1 MEDGGNQKNEDLT
14 PSAFRH
20 PPSGFSDELFSQ
32 AEVEDSLQVPPDAPL
47 AVRMRPKTLDEIVGQ
62 EHLLGKGKLLRRT
75 LESDRLSSL
84 ILYGPSGTGKTTLAL
99 VIARTTSARYV
110 SINAVLSN
118 VAEMRKIQDEA
129 RKLLRRSKRKT
140 VLFIDEIHRFN
151 KAQQDILMP
160 DVESGVIIL
169 IGATTQNP
177 SFAIRGPLL
186 SRSIVCE
193 LKLHDESHLI
203 RIMKRALGDKECGL
217 GNLTVEIEP
226 AALDHIAKQA
236 SGDARRALNALD
248 VGAMTTPPD
257 EKGIVHFTASVA
269 EESCQKKIVQYD
281 WDEDFHYDTISAFI
295 KSLRGSDVNAAI
307 YWLAKML
314 YAGEDPRFIVRRMV
328 IFASEDVGNAD
339 PQALI
344 LAASGFTAVEFVG
357 MPEARIIL
365 AQMVTYLALA
375 PKSNASFMAIE
386 RATEDI
392 QSQKT
397 EQVPQHLRS
406 AAYSGAKDLG
416 NGKGYVYPHD
426 RPDEARGQVYFEKS
440 TQYYIPKPIGFE
452 KILLDRLT
460 TAPQMPGI

>member
-1 MEDGGNQKNEDLT
+1 MKDDEKLKAKASSD
-14 PSAFRH
+14 FRH
-20 PPSGFSDELFSQ
+20 PPSAFSDELFSQ
-32 AEVEDSLQVPPDAPL
+32 VEVEDSFQVPPDAPL
-47 AVRMRPKTLDEIVGQ
+47 AVRMRPATLQDIVGQ
-62 EHLLGKGKLLRRT
+62 EHLLGSGKLLRRT

-84 ILYGPSGTGKTTLAL
+84 ILYGPPGTGKTTLAL
-99 VIARTTSARYV
+99 VIARMTSARFV

-118 VAEMRKIQDEA
+118 VAEMRKIQDDA
-129 RKLLRRSKRKT
+129 RKLLRHSKRKT

-193 LKLHDESHLI
+193 LKPHDESHLI
-203 RIMKRALGDKECGL
+203 RIMQRALRDKERGL
-217 GNLTVEIEP
+217 GNLKIDMEA
-226 AALDHIAKQA
+226 AALAHIARQA

-248 VGAMTTPPD
+248 VGVMTTPPD
-257 EKGIVHFTASVA
+257 KEGVIHFTAAVA

-295 KSLRGSDVNAAI
+295 KSLRGSDVNAAV

-314 YAGEDPRFIVRRMV
+314 YAGEDPRFIIRRLV

-365 AQMVTYLALA
+365 SQVVTYLALA
-375 PKSNASFMAIE
+375 PKSNASYMAIE
-386 RATEDI
+386 RATEDV
-392 QSQKT
+392 QNQKT

-406 AAYSGAKDLG
+406 TAYTGAKDLG
-416 NGKGYVYPHD
+416 HGKGYIYPHD
-426 RPDEARGQVYFEKS
+426 FPGKKTEQVYLDKAGD
-440 TQYYIPKPIGFE
+440 YYQPKTIGFE
-452 KILLDRLT
+452 KTLQERQKNPSST
-460 TAPQMPGI
+460 FPPA

>member
-1 MEDGGNQKNEDLT
+1 MT
-14 PSAFRH
+14 P
-20 PPSGFSDELFSQ
+20 SDELFSPF
-32 AEVEDSLQVPPDAPL
+32 EVEDALQLPADAPL
-47 AVRMRPKTLDEIVGQ
+47 AVRMRPSMLGEIVGQ
-62 EHLLGKGKLLRRT
+62 EHLLGPGKLLRRT

-84 ILYGPSGTGKTTLAL
+84 ILYGPPGTGKTTLAL
-99 VIARTTSARYV
+99 VIARTTKARYV

-118 VAEMRKIQDEA
+118 VAEMRKVQEEA
-129 RKLLRRSKRKT
+129 RKLLRHSKRKT

-193 LKLHDESHLI
+193 LKPHDESHLI
-203 RIMKRALGDKECGL
+203 RIMKRALSDKERGL
-217 GNLTVEIEP
+217 GDLKVEMDQ

-257 EKGIVHFTASVA
+257 EKGVIHFTAAVA

-307 YWLAKML
+307 YWLAKMI
-314 YAGEDPRFIVRRMV
+314 YAGEDPRFIVRRLV
-328 IFASEDVGNAD
+328 IFASEDIGNAD

-344 LAASGFTAVEFVG
+344 LATSGFTAAEFVG

-365 AQMVTYLALA
+365 AQIVTYLALA
-375 PKSNASFMAIE
+375 PKSNASYMAIE

-392 QSQKT
+392 KNQKT

-406 AAYSGAKDLG
+406 SAYPGAKDLG
-416 NGKGYVYPHD
+416 HGKGYIYPHD
-426 RPDEARGQVYFEKS
+426 HPGQKIDQSYIDKS
-440 TQYYIPKPIGFE
+440 QNYYMPNSIGYE
-452 KILLDRLT
+452 KILRERLENP
-460 TAPQMPGI
+460 ARISPRE

>member
-1 MEDGGNQKNEDLT
+1 MKKTG
-14 PSAFRH
+14 P
-20 PPSGFSDELFSQ
+20 SDELFSQ
-32 AEVEDSLQVPPDAPL
+32 AEIEDSFLVPPDAPL
-47 AVRMRPKTLDEIVGQ
+47 AVRMRPASLDEIMGQ
-62 EHLLGKGKLLRRT
+62 EHLLGPGKLLRRT

-84 ILYGPSGTGKTTLAL
+84 ILYGPPGTGKTTLAL
-99 VIARTTSARYV
+99 VIARMTSARYV

-118 VAEMRKIQDEA
+118 VAEMRKVQEEA
-129 RKLLRRSKRKT
+129 RKLLRYSKRKT

-193 LKLHDESHLI
+193 LKPHGEAHLV
-203 RIMKRALGDKECGL
+203 RIMERALADKERGL
-217 GNLTVEIEP
+217 GNLKIEIER

-257 EKGIVHFTASVA
+257 GKGVIHFTAVVA

-314 YAGEDPRFIVRRMV
+314 YAGEDPRFIVRRLV
-328 IFASEDVGNAD
+328 IFASEDIGNAD

-344 LAASGFTAVEFVG
+344 LATSGFTAVEFVG

-365 AQMVTYLALA
+365 AQVVTYLALA
-375 PKSNASFMAIE
+375 PKSNASYMAIE

-392 QSQKT
+392 QNQKT

-406 AAYSGAKDLG
+406 TAYHGAKDLG
-416 NGKGYVYPHD
+416 HGKGYIYPHD
-426 RPDEARGQVYFEKS
+426 HPEEARTQEYLPKKS
-440 TQYYIPKPIGFE
+440 SYYTP
-452 KILLDRLT
+452 
-460 TAPQMPGI
+460 

>member
-1 MEDGGNQKNEDLT
+1 MTL
-14 PSAFRH
+14 A
-20 PPSGFSDELFSQ
+20 DELFNQS
-32 AEVEDSLQVPPDAPL
+32 EVEDSLQVPPDAPL
-47 AVRMRPKTLDEIVGQ
+47 AVRMRPATLDEITGQ
-62 EHLLGKGKLLRRT
+62 EHLLGPGKLLRRT
-75 LESDRLSSL
+75 LESDRLTSL
-84 ILYGPSGTGKTTLAL
+84 ILYGPPGTGKTTLAL
-99 VIARTTSARYV
+99 VIARMTAARYV
-110 SINAVLSN
+110 QINAVLSN

-129 RKLLRRSKRKT
+129 RKLLRHSKRKT

-193 LKLHDESHLI
+193 LKPHEEFHLL
-203 RIMKRALGDKECGL
+203 RIMQRAVADKARGL
-217 GNLTVEIEP
+217 GGLKIDIEP
-226 AALDHIAKQA
+226 AAFAHIAKQA
-236 SGDARRALNALD
+236 SGDARRALNALE

-257 EKGIVHFTASVA
+257 AKGVIHFTAAVA
-269 EESCQKKIVQYD
+269 EESCQKKIVHYD
-281 WDEDFHYDTISAFI
+281 WDEDMHYDTISAFI
-295 KSLRGSDVNAAI
+295 KSLRGSDADAAI

-328 IFASEDVGNAD
+328 IFASEDIGNAD

-344 LAASGFTAVEFVG
+344 LATSAFTAVEFVG

-365 AQMVTYLALA
+365 AQLVTYLATA
-375 PKSNASFMAIE
+375 PKNNASYMAIE

-392 QSQKT
+392 KTQKT

-406 AAYSGAKDLG
+406 TAYAGAKDLG
-416 NGKGYVYPHD
+416 HGKGYIYPHD
-426 RPDEARGQVYFEKS
+426 HKD
-440 TQYYIPKPIGFE
+440 E
-452 KILLDRLT
+452 KITQEYLPKKAKYYT
-460 TAPQMPGI
+460 P

>member
-1 MEDGGNQKNEDLT
+1 
-14 PSAFRH
+14 
-20 PPSGFSDELFSQ
+20 
-32 AEVEDSLQVPPDAPL
+32 
-47 AVRMRPKTLDEIVGQ
+47 MRPATIDEIIGQ
-62 EHLLGKGKLLRRT
+62 EHLLGPGKLLRRT

-84 ILYGPSGTGKTTLAL
+84 ILYGPPGTGKTTLAL
-99 VIARTTSARYV
+99 VIARTPSARDV

-118 VAEMRKIQDEA
+118 VAEMRKVQEEA
-129 RKLLRRSKRKT
+129 RKLLRHSKRKT

-169 IGATTQNP
+169 VGATTQNP

-193 LKLHDESHLI
+193 LKPLEETHLI
-203 RIMKRALGDKECGL
+203 RIMERALSDKVRGL
-217 GNLTVEIEP
+217 GHLKIEIER
-226 AALDHIAKQA
+226 AALEHIARQA

-257 EKGIVHFTASVA
+257 PKGHIHFTASVA

-295 KSLRGSDVNAAI
+295 KSLRGSDVDAAF

-314 YAGEDPRFIVRRMV
+314 YAGEDPRFIVRRLV
-328 IFASEDVGNAD
+328 IFASEDIGNAD

-344 LAASGFTAVEFVG
+344 LATSGFTAVEFVG

-365 AQMVTYLALA
+365 AQVVAYLALA
-375 PKSNASFMAIE
+375 PKNNASYMAIE
-386 RATEDI
+386 RATADV
-392 QSQKT
+392 QNQKV

-406 AAYSGAKDLG
+406 NAYAGAKDLG
-416 NGKGYVYPHD
+416 HGKGYVYPHD
-426 RPDEARGQVYFEKS
+426 HPGQKLDQQYLPKKAK
-440 TQYYIPKPIGFE
+440 YYIP
-452 KILLDRLT
+452 
-460 TAPQMPGI
+460 

>member
-1 MEDGGNQKNEDLT
+1 VINSKDGVPT
-14 PSAFRH
+14 
-20 PPSGFSDELFSQ
+20 DELFSQ
-32 AEVEDSLQVPPDAPL
+32 AEIEESFQIPPDAPL
-47 AVRMRPKTLDEIVGQ
+47 PVRMRPAVLEDIVGQ
-62 EHLLGKGKLLRRT
+62 EHLLGPGRLLRRT
-75 LESDRLSSL
+75 LESDRLTSL
-84 ILYGPSGTGKTTLAL
+84 ILYGPPGTGKTTLAL
-99 VIARTTSARYV
+99 VIARKTAARYV

-118 VAEMRKIQDEA
+118 VAEMRKIQEEA

-193 LKLHDESHLI
+193 LKPLEERHLI
-203 RIMKRALGDKECGL
+203 AVMRRALTDKERGL
-217 GNLTVEIEP
+217 GNLQIKVE
-226 AALDHIAKQA
+226 AGALEHIAKQA
-236 SGDARRALNALD
+236 SGDARRALNALE

-257 EKGIVHFTASVA
+257 EKGAIHFTAGVA

-295 KSLRGSDVNAAI
+295 KSLRGSDPDAAI

-328 IFASEDVGNAD
+328 IFASEDIGNAD

-344 LAASGFTAVEFVG
+344 LAASAFTAVEFVG
-357 MPEARIIL
+357 MPESRIIL
-365 AQMVTYLALA
+365 GQLVTYLALA
-375 PKSNASFMAIE
+375 PKSNASYMAIE
-386 RATEDI
+386 GALEDVKT
-392 QSQKT
+392 QKT

-406 AAYSGAKDLG
+406 TAYSGAKKLG
-416 NGKGYVYPHD
+416 HGEGYIYPHD
-426 RPDEARGQVYFEKS
+426 HPGEKIDQS
-440 TQYYIPKPIGFE
+440 YLDKPAQYYKPNPVGFE
-452 KILLDRLT
+452 KTLQERLKQLRP
-460 TAPQMPGI
+460 AQ

>member
-1 MEDGGNQKNEDLT
+1 MT
-14 PSAFRH
+14 P
-20 PPSGFSDELFSQ
+20 SDELFSP
-32 AEVEDSLQVPPDAPL
+32 AEVEASLQVPPDAPL
-47 AVRMRPKTLDEIVGQ
+47 AVRMRPLSINDIIGQ
-62 EHLLGKGKLLRRT
+62 EHLLGPGKLLRRT

-84 ILYGPSGTGKTTLAL
+84 ILYGPPGTGKTTLAL
-99 VIARTTSARYV
+99 VIARTTAARYV

-118 VAEMRKIQDEA
+118 VAEMRKIQEEA
-129 RKLLRRSKRKT
+129 RKLLRHSKRKT

-193 LKLHDESHLI
+193 LKPHDESHLV
-203 RIMKRALGDKECGL
+203 RILKRALSDKEHGL
-217 GNLTVEIEP
+217 GNLKIEIEP

-257 EKGIVHFTASVA
+257 EKGIIHFTAAVA

-314 YAGEDPRFIVRRMV
+314 YAGEDPRFIVRRLV

-365 AQMVTYLALA
+365 AQVVTYLALA
-375 PKSNASFMAIE
+375 PKSNASYMAIE
-386 RATEDI
+386 RATEDV
-392 QSQKT
+392 QNQKT

-406 AAYSGAKDLG
+406 SAYSGAKDLG
-416 NGKGYVYPHD
+416 HGKGYIYPHD
-426 RPDEARGQVYFEKS
+426 RPDSFLKKSKGNQDGPNFNAVEIDRNWDHLGQKIDQVYTEKPGN
-440 TQYYIPKPIGFE
+440 YYTPNPPE
-452 KILLDRLT
+452 KKSS
-460 TAPQMPGI
+460 

>member
-1 MEDGGNQKNEDLT
+1 MT
-14 PSAFRH
+14 P
-20 PPSGFSDELFSQ
+20 SDELFSQ
-32 AEVEDSLQVPPDAPL
+32 SEVDDSLQVPPNAPL
-47 AVRMRPKTLDEIVGQ
+47 AVRMRPATLGDIVGQ
-62 EHLLGKGKLLRRT
+62 EHLLGSGKLLRRT

-84 ILYGPSGTGKTTLAL
+84 ILYGPPGTGKTTLAL
-99 VIARTTSARYV
+99 VIARMTSAHYV

-118 VAEMRKIQDEA
+118 VAEMRKIQEEA
-129 RKLLRRSKRKT
+129 RKLLRHSRRKT

-193 LKLHDESHLI
+193 LKPLDESHLI
-203 RIMKRALGDKECGL
+203 RIMKRALSDKDRGL
-217 GNLTVEIEP
+217 GNLKIEIEP

-257 EKGIVHFTASVA
+257 KAGVIHFTASVA
-269 EESCQKKIVQYD
+269 EESCQKKIVHYD

-314 YAGEDPRFIVRRMV
+314 YAGEDPRFIVRRLV
-328 IFASEDVGNAD
+328 IFASEDIGNAD

-357 MPEARIIL
+357 MPEARIVL

-375 PKSNASFMAIE
+375 PKSNASYMAIE
-386 RATEDI
+386 RATEDV
-392 QSQKT
+392 QNQKT

-406 AAYSGAKDLG
+406 TAYAGAKDLG
-416 NGKGYVYPHD
+416 HGKGYIYPHD
-426 RPDEARGQVYFEKS
+426 HPGQKIDQSYSEKS
-440 TQYYIPKPIGFE
+440 ANYYTPTSAGYE
-452 KILLDRLT
+452 KILRERIKESPETL
-460 TAPQMPGI
+460 PGV

>member
-1 MEDGGNQKNEDLT
+1 MKEGEKKIKGL
-14 PSAFRH
+14 PPFAIPH
-20 PPSGFSDELFSQ
+20 PASCFSDELFRPS
-32 AEVEDSLQVPPDAPL
+32 EVEDSLQIPPDAPL
-47 AVRMRPKTLDEIVGQ
+47 AVRMRPSSIKDIIGQ
-62 EHLLGKGKLLRRT
+62 EHLLGQGKLLRRA

-84 ILYGPSGTGKTTLAL
+84 ILYGPPGTGKTTLAL
-99 VIARTTSARYV
+99 VIARMTSARYV

-118 VAEMRKIQDEA
+118 VAEVRKIQEEA
-129 RKLLRRSKRKT
+129 RKLLRHSKRKT

-160 DVESGVIIL
+160 DLETGVIIL

-186 SRSIVCE
+186 SRSMVCE
-193 LKLHDESHLI
+193 LKPHDESHLI
-203 RIMKRALGDKECGL
+203 RIMNRALGDKDRGL
-217 GNLTVEIEP
+217 GNLKIQIEQ
-226 AALDHIAKQA
+226 AVLDHMARQA

-248 VGAMTTPPD
+248 IGAMTTPPD
-257 EKGIVHFTASVA
+257 DKGIIHFTASVA

-314 YAGEDPRFIVRRMV
+314 YAGEDPRFIVRRLV
-328 IFASEDVGNAD
+328 IFASEDIGNAE

-344 LAASGFTAVEFVG
+344 LATSGFTAVEFVG

-365 AQMVTYLALA
+365 AQIVTYLALA
-375 PKSNASFMAIE
+375 PKSNASYKAIE

-392 QSQKT
+392 KNQKI
-397 EQVPQHLRS
+397 EQVPQPLRS
-406 AAYSGAKDLG
+406 TAYQGAKDLG
-416 NGKGYVYPHD
+416 HGKGYIYPHD
-426 RPDEARGQVYFEKS
+426 HPGKKIDQSHIEKPGN
-440 TQYYIPKPIGFE
+440 YYASDPTGS
-452 KILLDRLT
+452 
-460 TAPQMPGI
+460 

>member
-1 MEDGGNQKNEDLT
+1 LS
-14 PSAFRH
+14 P
-20 PPSGFSDELFSQ
+20 SDELFSPS
-32 AEVEDSLQVPPDAPL
+32 EVEDSLQIPPDAPL
-47 AVRMRPKTLDEIVGQ
+47 AVRMRPVTIDEIIGQ
-62 EHLLGKGKLLRRT
+62 EHLLGPGKLLRRT

-84 ILYGPSGTGKTTLAL
+84 ILYGPPGTGKTTLAL

-118 VAEMRKIQDEA
+118 VAEMRKVQEEA
-129 RKLLRRSKRKT
+129 RKLLRHSKRKT

-169 IGATTQNP
+169 VGATTQNP

-193 LKLHDESHLI
+193 LKPLEETHLI
-203 RIMKRALGDKECGL
+203 RILERALSDKVCGL
-217 GNLTVEIEP
+217 GHLKIEIER
-226 AALDHIAKQA
+226 AALEHIARQA

-257 EKGIVHFTASVA
+257 PKGLIHFTASVA

-295 KSLRGSDVNAAI
+295 KSLRGSDVDAAF

-314 YAGEDPRFIVRRMV
+314 YAGEDPRFIVRRLV
-328 IFASEDVGNAD
+328 IFASEDIGNAD

-344 LAASGFTAVEFVG
+344 LATSGFTAVEFVG

-365 AQMVTYLALA
+365 AQVVAYLALA
-375 PKSNASFMAIE
+375 PKNNASYMAIE
-386 RATEDI
+386 RATEDV
-392 QSQKT
+392 QNQKV

-406 AAYSGAKDLG
+406 TAYAGAKDLG
-416 NGKGYVYPHD
+416 HGKGYVYPHD
-426 RPDEARGQVYFEKS
+426 HPGQKLDQ
-440 TQYYIPKPIGFE
+440 QYLPKKAKYYTP
-452 KILLDRLT
+452 
-460 TAPQMPGI
+460 

>member
-1 MEDGGNQKNEDLT
+1 MEDGEKQKEKGLT
-14 PSAFRH
+14 PSALRH
-20 PPSGFSDELFSQ
+20 SSPEFSDELFGSS
-32 AEVEDSLQVPPDAPL
+32 EVEDSLQVPPDAPL
-47 AVRMRPKTLDEIVGQ
+47 AVRMRPATLDDIVGQ
-62 EHLLGKGKLLRRT
+62 EHLLGAGKLLRRT

-84 ILYGPSGTGKTTLAL
+84 ILYGPPGTGKTTLAL

-118 VAEMRKIQDEA
+118 VAEIRKIQDEA

-193 LKLHDESHLI
+193 LKPHDESHLI
-203 RIMKRALGDKECGL
+203 RIMNRALGDKARGL
-217 GNLTVEIEP
+217 GNLKIEVDP
-226 AALDHIAKQA
+226 AALDHIARQA

-257 EKGIVHFTASVA
+257 EKGVIYFTASVA

-314 YAGEDPRFIVRRMV
+314 YAGEDPRFIVRRLV
-328 IFASEDVGNAD
+328 IFASEDIGNAD

-344 LAASGFTAVEFVG
+344 LATSGFTAVEFVG

-365 AQMVTYLALA
+365 AQVVSYLALA
-375 PKSNASFMAIE
+375 PKSNASYKAIE
-386 RATEDI
+386 SATEDV
-392 QSQKT
+392 QNQKT

-406 AAYSGAKDLG
+406 SAYSGAKDLG
-416 NGKGYVYPHD
+416 HGKGYIYPHD
-426 RPDEARGQVYFEKS
+426 HPGKKLDQEYLSKPA
-440 TQYYIPKPIGFE
+440 QYYQP
-452 KILLDRLT
+452 
-460 TAPQMPGI
+460 

>member
-1 MEDGGNQKNEDLT
+1 MTDDEKHKGKGLT
-14 PSAFRH
+14 PSPIRH
-20 PPSGFSDELFSQ
+20 PTSGFSDELFSQ

-47 AVRMRPKTLDEIVGQ
+47 AVRMRPLTLEDIVGQ
-62 EHLLGKGKLLRRT
+62 EHLLGPGKLLRRT

-84 ILYGPSGTGKTTLAL
+84 ILYGPPGTGKTTLAL
-99 VIARTTSARYV
+99 VIARMTSARYV

-118 VAEMRKIQDEA
+118 VAEMRKIQEEA
-129 RKLLRRSKRKT
+129 RKLLRHSKRKT

-193 LKLHDESHLI
+193 LRPHDESHLI
-203 RIMKRALGDKECGL
+203 RIMKRALTDKVHGL
-217 GNLTVEIEP
+217 GNLRIQIEP
-226 AALDHIAKQA
+226 AALEHMAKQA

-248 VGAMTTPPD
+248 VGSMTTPPD
-257 EKGIVHFTASVA
+257 EKGIINFTASVA
-269 EESCQKKIVQYD
+269 EESCQKKIVHYD

-314 YAGEDPRFIVRRMV
+314 YAGEDPRFIVRRLV
-328 IFASEDVGNAD
+328 IFASEDIGNAD

-344 LAASGFTAVEFVG
+344 LATSGFTAVEFVG

-365 AQMVTYLALA
+365 AQVVCYLALA
-375 PKSNASFMAIE
+375 PKSNASYMAIE
-386 RATEDI
+386 RATQDV
-392 QSQKT
+392 QNQKT

-406 AAYSGAKDLG
+406 TAYPGARDLG
-416 NGKGYVYPHD
+416 HGKGYIYPHD
-426 RPDEARGQVYFEKS
+426 HPG
-440 TQYYIPKPIGFE
+440 E
-452 KILLDRLT
+452 KIDQEYLPKS
-460 TAPQMPGI
+460 AKYYQP

>member
-1 MEDGGNQKNEDLT
+1 MQKNMT
-14 PSAFRH
+14 P
-20 PPSGFSDELFSQ
+20 SDELFNQ
-32 AEVEDSLQVPPDAPL
+32 VEVEDSFQVPPDAPL
-47 AVRMRPKTLDEIVGQ
+47 AVRMRPATLQDIVGQ
-62 EHLLGKGKLLRRT
+62 EHLLGAGKLLRRT

-84 ILYGPSGTGKTTLAL
+84 ILYGPPGTGKTTLAL
-99 VIARTTSARYV
+99 VIARMTSARFV

-118 VAEMRKIQDEA
+118 VAEMRKIQDDA
-129 RKLLRRSKRKT
+129 RKLLRHSRRKT

-193 LKLHDESHLI
+193 LKPHDESHLV
-203 RIMKRALGDKECGL
+203 RIMKRALEDKERGL
-217 GNLTVEIEP
+217 GKLKIEMEP
-226 AALDHIAKQA
+226 AALEHIARQSA
-236 SGDARRALNALD
+236 GDARRALNALD

-257 EKGIVHFTASVA
+257 KQGVIYFTAAVA

-295 KSLRGSDVNAAI
+295 KSLRGSDVNAAV

-314 YAGEDPRFIVRRMV
+314 YAGEDPRFIIRRLV
-328 IFASEDVGNAD
+328 IFASEDIGNAD

-365 AQMVTYLALA
+365 AQVVTYLALA
-375 PKSNASFMAIE
+375 PKSNASYMAIE
-386 RATEDI
+386 SATEDI
-392 QSQKT
+392 QNQKT

-406 AAYSGAKDLG
+406 SAYAGAKDLG
-416 NGKGYVYPHD
+416 HGKGYVYPHEH
-426 RPDEARGQVYFEKS
+426 PGQKIDQTYLDKAGD
-440 TQYYIPKPIGFE
+440 YYHPKPIGFE
-452 KILLDRLT
+452 KMLQERLKNP
-460 TAPQMPGI
+460 AALYPPPPAK

>member
-1 MEDGGNQKNEDLT
+1 MT
-14 PSAFRH
+14 PSE
-20 PPSGFSDELFSQ
+20 ELFSQ
-32 AEVEDSLQVPPDAPL
+32 SEVEDSLLAPPDAPL
-47 AVRMRPKTLDEIVGQ
+47 AVRMRPAVIDEIIGQ
-62 EHLLGKGKLLRRT
+62 EHLLGPGKLLRRT

-84 ILYGPSGTGKTTLAL
+84 ILYGPPGTGKTTLAL
-99 VIARTTSARYV
+99 VIARMTSARYV

-118 VAEMRKIQDEA
+118 VAEMRKVQEEA
-129 RKLLRRSKRKT
+129 RKLLRHSKRKT

-160 DVESGVIIL
+160 DVETGVIIL

-193 LKLHDESHLI
+193 LKPHSESHLI
-203 RIMKRALGDKECGL
+203 RIMERALGDKARGL
-217 GNLTVEIEP
+217 GNLKIEFER

-257 EKGIVHFTASVA
+257 ANGVIHFTASVA

-314 YAGEDPRFIVRRMV
+314 YAGEDPRFIVRRLV
-328 IFASEDVGNAD
+328 IFASEDIGNAD

-344 LAASGFTAVEFVG
+344 LATSGFTAVEFVG

-365 AQMVTYLALA
+365 AQVVAYLALA
-375 PKSNASFMAIE
+375 PKSNASYAAIE
-386 RATEDI
+386 RATEDV

-406 AAYSGAKDLG
+406 SAYQGAKDLG
-416 NGKGYVYPHD
+416 HGKGYIYPHD
-426 RPDEARGQVYFEKS
+426 HPAEARGQEYLAKKAK
-440 TQYYIPKPIGFE
+440 YYTP
-452 KILLDRLT
+452 
-460 TAPQMPGI
+460 

>member
-1 MEDGGNQKNEDLT
+1 MS
-14 PSAFRH
+14 P
-20 PPSGFSDELFSQ
+20 SDELFNSS
-32 AEVEDSLQVPPDAPL
+32 EVEDSLQIPSDAPL
-47 AVRMRPKTLDEIVGQ
+47 AVRMRPVTINEIIGQ
-62 EHLLGKGKLLRRT
+62 EHLLGPGKLLRRT

-84 ILYGPSGTGKTTLAL
+84 ILYGPPGTGKTTLAL

-118 VAEMRKIQDEA
+118 VAEMRKVQEEA
-129 RKLLRRSKRKT
+129 RKLLRHSKRKT

-169 IGATTQNP
+169 VGATTQNP

-193 LKLHDESHLI
+193 LKPHEESHLI
-203 RIMKRALGDKECGL
+203 RIMERALNDKDRGL
-217 GNLTVEIEP
+217 GNLKIEIER
-226 AALDHIAKQA
+226 AALEHIAKQA

-257 EKGIVHFTASVA
+257 EKGAIHFTASVA
-269 EESCQKKIVQYD
+269 EESCQKKIVHYD

-295 KSLRGSDVNAAI
+295 KSLRGSDVDAAI

-314 YAGEDPRFIVRRMV
+314 YAGEDPRFIVRRLL
-328 IFASEDVGNAD
+328 IFASEDIGNAD

-344 LAASGFTAVEFVG
+344 LTASGFTAVEFVG

-365 AQMVTYLALA
+365 AQLVIYLALA
-375 PKSNASFMAIE
+375 PKSNASYMAIE

-392 QSQKT
+392 KQQKT

-406 AAYSGAKDLG
+406 AAYPGAKAMG
-416 NGKGYVYPHD
+416 HGEGYVYPHD
-426 RPDEARGQVYFEKS
+426 RPG
-440 TQYYIPKPIGFE
+440 E
-452 KILLDRLT
+452 KIDQSYLGKHVRYY
-460 TAPQMPGI
+460 QPGKQDKKPAE

>member
-1 MEDGGNQKNEDLT
+1 MTDDGGRMAEGGKTNT
-14 PSAFRH
+14 PSTSHH
-20 PPSGFSDELFSQ
+20 PPSGFSDELFSPS
-32 AEVEDSLQVPPDAPL
+32 EVEASLQVPPDAPL
-47 AVRMRPKTLDEIVGQ
+47 AVRMRPLSINDIVGQ
-62 EHLLGKGKLLRRT
+62 EHLLGPGKLLRRT

-84 ILYGPSGTGKTTLAL
+84 ILYGPPGTGKTTLAL
-99 VIARTTSARYV
+99 VIARTTAARYV

-129 RKLLRRSKRKT
+129 RKLLRHSKRKT

-193 LKLHDESHLI
+193 LKPHDESHLI
-203 RIMKRALGDKECGL
+203 RIMKRALSDKDHGL
-217 GNLTVEIEP
+217 GNLRVEIDE

-257 EKGIVHFTASVA
+257 EKGIIHFTASVA

-314 YAGEDPRFIVRRMV
+314 YAGEDPRFIVRRLV
-328 IFASEDVGNAD
+328 IFASEDIGNAD

-344 LAASGFTAVEFVG
+344 LATSGFTAVEFVG

-365 AQMVTYLALA
+365 AQVVTYLALA
-375 PKSNASFMAIE
+375 PKSNASYVAIE
-386 RATEDI
+386 RATEDV
-392 QSQKT
+392 QNQKT

-406 AAYSGAKDLG
+406 TGYSGAKDLG
-416 NGKGYVYPHD
+416 HGKGYIYPHD
-426 RPDEARGQVYFEKS
+426 HPGQKIRQEYLAKDAK
-440 TQYYIPKPIGFE
+440 YYTP
-452 KILLDRLT
+452 
-460 TAPQMPGI
+460 

>member
-1 MEDGGNQKNEDLT
+1 MT
-14 PSAFRH
+14 PSE
-20 PPSGFSDELFSQ
+20 ELFSQ

-47 AVRMRPKTLDEIVGQ
+47 PVRMRPNTLDDIVGQ
-62 EHLLGKGKLLRRT
+62 DHLLGPGHLLRRT

-84 ILYGPSGTGKTTLAL
+84 ILYGPPGTGKTTLAL
-99 VIARTTSARYV
+99 VIARKTAARYV

-193 LKLHDESHLI
+193 LKPLEEAHLI
-203 RIMKRALGDKECGL
+203 AVMHRALIDKEHGL
-217 GNLTVEIEP
+217 GNLKIEVEPGVLEH
-226 AALDHIAKQA
+226 LAKQS
-236 SGDARRALNALD
+236 SGDGRRALNALE
-248 VGAMTTPPD
+248 VGAITTSPD
-257 EKGIVHFTASVA
+257 EAGILHFTKAVA

-295 KSLRGSDVNAAI
+295 KSLRGSDPDAAI

-344 LAASGFTAVEFVG
+344 LASSAFTAVEFVG

-365 AQMVTYLALA
+365 AQLVTYLALA
-375 PKSNASFMAIE
+375 PKSNASYMAIE
-386 RATEDI
+386 RATEDVKNK
-392 QSQKT
+392 KT
-397 EQVPQHLRS
+397 EQVPHHLRS
-406 AAYSGAKDLG
+406 TAYAGAKKLG
-416 NGKGYVYPHD
+416 HGEGYIYPHSHPGGKID
-426 RPDEARGQVYFEKS
+426 QSYLGQPAE
-440 TQYYIPKPIGFE
+440 YYAPNPIGFE
-452 KILLDRLT
+452 KALRERLK
-460 TAPQMPGI
+460 QLRSKS

>member
-1 MEDGGNQKNEDLT
+1 MT
-14 PSAFRH
+14 P
-20 PPSGFSDELFSQ
+20 SDELFSQ

-84 ILYGPSGTGKTTLAL
+84 ILYGPPGTGKTTLAL

-193 LKLHDESHLI
+193 LKPHDESHLI
-203 RIMKRALGDKECGL
+203 RIMTRALGDKECGL

-257 EKGIVHFTASVA
+257 ENGVIHFTASVA

-328 IFASEDVGNAD
+328 IFASEDIGNAD

-375 PKSNASFMAIE
+375 PKSNASYMAIE

-392 QSQKT
+392 QNQKT

-406 AAYSGAKDLG
+406 TAYSGAKDLG
-416 NGKGYVYPHD
+416 HGNGYVYPHD
-426 RPDEARGQVYFEKS
+426 RPEEARGQVYFEKS
-440 TQYYIPKPIGFE
+440 AQYYIPKPVGFE
-452 KILLDRLT
+452 KILLERLKT
-460 TAPQMPGI
+460 TPQIPGI